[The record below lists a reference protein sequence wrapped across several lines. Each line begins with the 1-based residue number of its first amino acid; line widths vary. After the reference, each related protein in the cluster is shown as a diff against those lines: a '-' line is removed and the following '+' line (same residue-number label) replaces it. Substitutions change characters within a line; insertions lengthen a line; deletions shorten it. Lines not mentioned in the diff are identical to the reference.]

1 MPVVKSG
8 PRPVLCAASSA
19 SRQGRCIQLENRPT
33 MTKARSRVA
42 WTAGGRAI
50 DRLKPVDNAVYGT
63 VSKQPG
69 RNESERRGSLVRWNS
84 GSRALKERAKAAS
97 SCKIGECTRR
107 FRRGVSDGM
116 AARMRS
122 ATGEAL
128 LVPRR
133 NQRRTKSY
141 NRQHREKDGRRE
153 GVGWVHSS
161 DEQAQPPASEG
172 ALRTAILCQ
181 GEARVR

>member
-1 MPVVKSG
+1 
-8 PRPVLCAASSA
+8 
-19 SRQGRCIQLENRPT
+19 
-33 MTKARSRVA
+33 MTRAKSRVA
-42 WTAGGRAI
+42 WTASARVI
-50 DRLKPVDNAVYGT
+50 DRLKPVDKAVVRT
-63 VSKQPG
+63 VSKPPG

-116 AARMRS
+116 AARMHR
-122 ATGEAL
+122 ATGDAL
-128 LVPRR
+128 PVPWR
-133 NQRRTKSY
+133 NPRSRKSY
-141 NRQHREKDGRRE
+141 NRHNREKDGRRE

-181 GEARVR
+181 GEAWAR